1 MKKTCFII
9 TCVIMIGCR
18 NNSRIDASIQ
28 EYNEKTESNIDET
41 YTNKES
47 LNTVIDFLNWYKN
60 NYETVNQ
67 FNLVKNKGVNYDSTK
82 FYSVNF
88 EESEKYLKKLKSS
101 GFISDNYI
109 NKWRKYFKEHDEYL
123 KKNPQNDGPPYG
135 FDYDFVL
142 LTQEIDKTI
151 ESNVKLKLLDIKE
164 SNESSIVKIDIMMRL
179 SFSLSKCNGKWL
191 IDNIENMVIE

>member
-67 FNLVKNKGVNYDSTK
+67 LNLVKNKGVNYDSTK

>member
-1 MKKTCFII
+1 M
-9 TCVIMIGCR
+9 MIGCR

>member
-9 TCVIMIGCR
+9 TCVMMIGCR

-67 FNLVKNKGVNYDSTK
+67 LNLVKNKGVNYDSTK

>member
-67 FNLVKNKGVNYDSTK
+67 FNLVKN
-82 FYSVNF
+82 
-88 EESEKYLKKLKSS
+88 
-101 GFISDNYI
+101 IDNVKT
-109 NKWRKYFKEHDEYL
+109 NQVKYFQEWLE
-123 KKNPQNDGPPYG
+123 ND
-135 FDYDFVL
+135 
-142 LTQEIDKTI
+142 
-151 ESNVKLKLLDIKE
+151 
-164 SNESSIVKIDIMMRL
+164 
-179 SFSLSKCNGKWL
+179 
-191 IDNIENMVIE
+191 DN

>member
-28 EYNEKTESNIDET
+28 EYNEKTESNIDEQL
-41 YTNKES
+41 TNKES
-47 LNTVIDFLNWYKN
+47 FNTVKDFLNWYKN
-60 NYETVNQ
+60 NYKTVNQ
-67 FNLVKNKGVNYDSTK
+67 LNLVKNKDVNYDSTK
-82 FYSVNF
+82 IYSVNF

-109 NKWRKYFKEHDEYL
+109 NKWRKYFKEHDEYF

-135 FDYDFVL
+135 FEYDFVL
-142 LTQEIDKTI
+142 LTQEIEKTLESIDKI
-151 ESNVKLKLLDIKE
+151 KLVNVKE
-164 SNESSIVKIDIMMRL
+164 SDKNSVVKIDITIRL
-179 SFSLSKCNGKWL
+179 CFSLSKSDGKWL
-191 IDNIENMVIE
+191 IDNIENLDIE

>member
-88 EESEKYLKKLKSS
+88 EESEKY
-101 GFISDNYI
+101 
-109 NKWRKYFKEHDEYL
+109 
-123 KKNPQNDGPPYG
+123 
-135 FDYDFVL
+135 
-142 LTQEIDKTI
+142 
-151 ESNVKLKLLDIKE
+151 
-164 SNESSIVKIDIMMRL
+164 
-179 SFSLSKCNGKWL
+179 
-191 IDNIENMVIE
+191 

>member
-41 YTNKES
+41 LTNKES

-67 FNLVKNKGVNYDSTK
+67 LNLVKNKGVNYDSTK